1 MLGMRAGVP
10 LRDMVA
16 AVSAGYLASTP
27 LLDMN
32 HNEASA
38 RGCCE
43 VALSM
48 HPGLAKVV
56 TLQVPAAPRPLLLLY
71 TTCCNYEVDCQPCQ
85 TVTFKRHYCSA

>member
-1 MLGMRAGVP
+1 
-10 LRDMVA
+10 MVA

-38 RGCCE
+38 RGCSE

-48 HPGLAKVV
+48 HPGLASVV
-56 TLQVPAAPRPLLLLY
+56 TMQVPCCPIPLAALNL
-71 TTCCNYEVDCQPCQ
+71 CCCGGVPDLP
-85 TVTFKRHYCSA
+85 TF